1 VRLSAV
7 GYRLSAQATAK
18 HKLLAARCWLLASTH
33 SITAAQQTFTLLPQ
47 AVPLLLHPMTRSPDS
62 SGGSAL

>member
-1 VRLSAV
+1 MAIGNRQL
-7 GYRLSAQATAK
+7 AQATAK

-47 AVPLLLHPMTRSPDS
+47 AVLIL
-62 SGGSAL
+62 